1 MGVGDRFI
9 SLVTLSQA
17 MLVGHWKCHIPDSL
31 CGAGLCWGRCVCMVG
46 ADAVTSWTAV
56 GGQGRHPGACPQP
69 RGVQSEPVSVQS
81 LMDCILE
88 SFAFL
93 NADLASDELSLF
105 GGSQA
110 PE

>member
-1 MGVGDRFI
+1 M
-9 SLVTLSQA
+9 
-17 MLVGHWKCHIPDSL
+17 
-31 CGAGLCWGRCVCMVG
+31 
-46 ADAVTSWTAV
+46 
-56 GGQGRHPGACPQP
+56 QP
-69 RGVQSEPVSVQS
+69 EPVSAQS